1 MHPGIVRGKLSERR
15 AVFNMAVR
23 SHRGGVPMKKRVSA
37 VVWAL
42 LLAVL
47 VVSPVS
53 ASTLNALPAWPD
65 GALYG
70 VANIEEPKEFINA
83 LVDSK
88 LFKMAAAMEQDM
100 QMAADWLKQFP
111 VQSASVVVG
120 LTDKGFSLQGA
131 ARVDESKKELLQK
144 LAEGKGEEGDIDLLI
159 NSPVPGALILA
170 PVEGNVYAVV
180 ADGVAGVLLSV
191 EGDMVLFG
199 FGPEDIE
206 AAKAALADPAKRMNM
221 QRRLPQK
228 NFYFFHDNGM
238 AAAELIAQSKGTLE
252 EPVENLFAE
261 IGFGLTEKGFDLS
274 VFTNFAKTFGLDKL
288 ETEIRPL
295 SKDDLFLVGGGSAW
309 LTMAG
314 RVVMEKKHFD
324 MIREAAEG
332 GDQDAAQVVEVL
344 EQLKVMGLTENAL
357 ISILK
362 SVGIVLGGESSFSG
376 MPIPGGYLY
385 TSGEKD
391 WVELLLPLLEA
402 IVKESGGEFEPLTLP
417 GWQALYVMRDPVD
430 VVLGIRDGIALAGF
444 LSPESLEKAP
454 ELSQG
459 AEKLLGGNNSML
471 FYLDADVVRRIVVQL
486 FDPENPIAALFLA
499 DDDDFL
505 EAAPFLFEGL
515 KATAGFKGIQMNFS
529 GMERL
534 DFAMLFDTP
543 NSEIIAALDGLA
555 AKWQEFMQTQ
565 EEEEAEE
572 EKIEEEAKE
581 APKS

>member
-1 MHPGIVRGKLSERR
+1 
-15 AVFNMAVR
+15 
-23 SHRGGVPMKKRVSA
+23 MKKRVSV

-65 GALYG
+65 STLYG

-120 LTDKGFSLQGA
+120 LTDNGFSLQGA

-144 LAEGKGEEGDIDLLI
+144 IAEGNGEEGDIDLLI
-159 NSPVPGALILA
+159 NSPVPGTLILT

-206 AAKAALADPAKRMNM
+206 AVKAALADPAKRMNM
-221 QRRLPQK
+221 QRCLPQK
-228 NFYFFHDNGM
+228 NFFFFHDNGM
-238 AAAELIAQSKGTLE
+238 AAAELVTQSKGMLE
-252 EPVENLFAE
+252 EPVDNLFAE
-261 IGFGLTEKGFDLS
+261 IGFDLTKKGFDLS

-288 ETEIRPL
+288 ETEPRPL
-295 SKDDLFLVGGGSAW
+295 SKDDMFLVGGGTPW

-314 RVVMEKKHFD
+314 RVVIEKKHFD
-324 MIREAAEG
+324 MIREAAED
-332 GDQDAAQVVEVL
+332 GDQDAEQVVEVL
-344 EQLKVMGLTENAL
+344 EQLKVMGLTEKAL

-362 SVGIVLGGESSFSG
+362 SVGIVLGGETSFSG
-376 MPIPGGYLY
+376 MAIPGGYVY

-402 IVKESGGEFEPLTLP
+402 IVNESGGEFEPLKLP

-430 VVLGIRDGIALAGF
+430 VVLGIHDGIALAGF

-459 AEKLLGGNNSML
+459 TEKLLGGNNSML

-499 DDDDFL
+499 DNDDFL
-505 EAAPFLFEGL
+505 EAAPFFFEGL

-534 DFAMLFDTP
+534 DFAMLFGAP
-543 NSEIIAALDGLA
+543 NSKIVAALDDLT
-555 AKWQEFMQTQ
+555 AKWQEFMETQ
-565 EEEEAEE
+565 EEEKEVVEE
-572 EKIEEEAKE
+572 EVEEEEEAKE